1 MNYLLEK
8 KQILELKLELTSILI
23 DKKECIRYQQYEKV
37 ADLRMREKEL
47 EQLLHEKNQEL
58 IEVQKNF
65 EEQNHSVEDYY
76 LLLSIINEISILYTP
91 FKHHE
96 ETNQDFYSLMKKDYA
111 HLIELK
117 DELVQ
122 AHKLKEA
129 EELQNQNLG
138 TERFLNEENNSSKK
152 DKAEE

>member
-37 ADLRMREKEL
+37 ADLRMKEKEL

-58 IEVQKNF
+58 IEIQKNF

-76 LLLSIINEISILYTP
+76 LLLSLINELSIHYTP

-96 ETNQDFYSLMKKDYA
+96 ETIEDFYVLMKKDFA
-111 HLIELK
+111 HLIQLK
-117 DELVQ
+117 DDLVRS
-122 AHKLKEA
+122 HKLKEA
-129 EELQNQNLG
+129 EELQNQILG
-138 TERFLNEENNSSKK
+138 IGHFLNGENNAS
-152 DKAEE
+152 DK

>member
-8 KQILELKLELTSILI
+8 KQILELKLELTSMLI

-37 ADLRMREKEL
+37 ADLRMKEKEL

-58 IEVQKNF
+58 IEIQKNF

-76 LLLSIINEISILYTP
+76 LLLSLINELSIHYTP

-96 ETNQDFYSLMKKDYA
+96 ETIEDFYVLMKKDFA
-111 HLIELK
+111 HLIQLK
-117 DELVQ
+117 DDLVRS
-122 AHKLKEA
+122 HKLKEA
-129 EELQNQNLG
+129 EELQNQILG
-138 TERFLNEENNSSKK
+138 IGHFLNGENNASEK
-152 DKAEE
+152 

>member
-37 ADLRMREKEL
+37 ADLRMKEKEL

-58 IEVQKNF
+58 IEIQKNF

-76 LLLSIINEISILYTP
+76 LLLSLINELSIHYAP

-96 ETNQDFYSLMKKDYA
+96 ETIEDFYVLMKKDFA
-111 HLIELK
+111 HLIQLK
-117 DELVQ
+117 DDLVRS
-122 AHKLKEA
+122 HKLKEA
-129 EELQNQNLG
+129 EELQNQILG
-138 TERFLNEENNSSKK
+138 IGHFLN
-152 DKAEE
+152 

>member
-37 ADLRMREKEL
+37 ADLRMKEKEL

-58 IEVQKNF
+58 IEIQKNF

-76 LLLSIINEISILYTP
+76 LLLSLINELSIHYAP

-96 ETNQDFYSLMKKDYA
+96 ETIEDFYVLMKKDFA
-111 HLIELK
+111 HLIQLK
-117 DELVQ
+117 DDLVRS
-122 AHKLKEA
+122 HKLKEA
-129 EELQNQNLG
+129 EELQNQILG
-138 TERFLNEENNSSKK
+138 IGHFLNGENNASEK
-152 DKAEE
+152 

>member
-8 KQILELKLELTSILI
+8 KQILKLKLELTSILI

-37 ADLRMREKEL
+37 ADLRMKEKEL

-58 IEVQKNF
+58 IEIQKNF

-76 LLLSIINEISILYTP
+76 LLLSLINELSIHYTP

-96 ETNQDFYSLMKKDYA
+96 ETIEDFYVLMKKDFA
-111 HLIELK
+111 HLIQLK
-117 DELVQ
+117 DDLVRS
-122 AHKLKEA
+122 HKLKEA
-129 EELQNQNLG
+129 EELQNQILG
-138 TERFLNEENNSSKK
+138 IGHFLNGENNASEK
-152 DKAEE
+152 

>member
-8 KQILELKLELTSILI
+8 KHILELKLELTTILI
-23 DKKECIRYQQYEKV
+23 DKQECIRYQQYEK
-37 ADLRMREKEL
+37 ASDLRMREKEL

-76 LLLSIINEISILYTP
+76 LLLSLINELSIHYTP

-96 ETNQDFYSLMKKDYA
+96 ETIEDFYVLMKKDFA
-111 HLIELK
+111 HLIQLK
-117 DELVQ
+117 DDLVRS
-122 AHKLKEA
+122 HKLKEA
-129 EELQNQNLG
+129 EELQNQILG
-138 TERFLNEENNSSKK
+138 IGHFLNGENNASEK
-152 DKAEE
+152 

>member
-37 ADLRMREKEL
+37 ADLRMKEKEL

-58 IEVQKNF
+58 IEIQKNF

-76 LLLSIINEISILYTP
+76 LLLSLINELSIHYTP

-96 ETNQDFYSLMKKDYA
+96 ETIEDFYVLMKKDFA
-111 HLIELK
+111 HLIQLK
-117 DELVQ
+117 DDLVRS
-122 AHKLKEA
+122 HKLKEA
-129 EELQNQNLG
+129 EELQNQILG
-138 TERFLNEENNSSKK
+138 IGHFLNGENNASEK
-152 DKAEE
+152 

>member
-138 TERFLNEENNSSKK
+138 TERF
-152 DKAEE
+152 

>member
-23 DKKECIRYQQYEKV
+23 DKKEFIRYQQYEKV
-37 ADLRMREKEL
+37 ADLRMKEKEL

-58 IEVQKNF
+58 IEIQKNF

-76 LLLSIINEISILYTP
+76 LLLSLINELSIHYTP

-96 ETNQDFYSLMKKDYA
+96 ETIEDFYVLMKKDFA
-111 HLIELK
+111 HLIQLK
-117 DELVQ
+117 DDLVRS
-122 AHKLKEA
+122 HKLKEA
-129 EELQNQNLG
+129 EELQNQILG
-138 TERFLNEENNSSKK
+138 IGHFLNGENNASEK
-152 DKAEE
+152 